1 VVIAGGGWRSTRNE
15 AMPGLRQPAIEDLP
29 APAP

>member
-1 VVIAGGGWRSTRNE
+1 MGAGGWRSLRAE
-15 AMPGLRQPAIEDLP
+15 PVPGQAMPPIEDLP